1 MADELAQRIQ
11 ASPAL
16 RKLCDDLTVETQFH
30 AEPSVQ
36 FDPLTVI
43 AVISVIVQV
52 LIYCREKRSDSEII
66 HDIKNIRTV
75 PPRKLMRLRR
85 RLNSLWRD
93 CCAEQQYNARGA
105 NPVMAAVFELGE
117 KADGEALRELL
128 ALAAQTKKE

>member
-1 MADELAQRIQ
+1 MADELVHAIH

-16 RKLCDDLTVETQFH
+16 QKLHDDLAAEVQFH

-43 AVISVIVQV
+43 TIFSVVVQV
-52 LIYCREKRSDSEII
+52 LIYCREKRSDDEIVN
-66 HDIKNIRTV
+66 DIKTIRTV

-93 CCAEQQYNARGA
+93 CCVDQQYDPRSP
-105 NPVMAAVFELGE
+105 NPVMAALFELGE
-117 KADGEALRELL
+117 KADPEALQSLL
-128 ALAAQTKKE
+128 AIAARTKKE